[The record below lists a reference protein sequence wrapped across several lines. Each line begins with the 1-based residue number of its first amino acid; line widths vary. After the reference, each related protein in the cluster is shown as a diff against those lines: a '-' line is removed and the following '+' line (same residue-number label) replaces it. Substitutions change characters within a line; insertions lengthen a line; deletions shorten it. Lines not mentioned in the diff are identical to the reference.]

1 MWQEVD
7 EHLEQL
13 EMPFFFVPGNHDLN
27 YDASIKLWRE
37 RFGDEREYYH
47 CVYKDVLFLM
57 VNTEDPP
64 KTVADL
70 SMSACFTLASN
81 ISQER
86 NIRI

>member
-37 RFGDEREYYH
+37 RFGDERGYYH
-47 CVYKDVLFLM
+47 FVYKDVLFLM
-57 VNTEDPP
+57 VNTEDLP